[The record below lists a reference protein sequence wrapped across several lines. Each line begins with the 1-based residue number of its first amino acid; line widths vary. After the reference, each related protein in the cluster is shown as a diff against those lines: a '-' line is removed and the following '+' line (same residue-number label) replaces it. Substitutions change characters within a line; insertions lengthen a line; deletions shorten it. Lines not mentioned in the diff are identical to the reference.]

1 MPKKNIIG
9 LQQKILFLSLVF
21 VLLASLLIASCAQPA
36 STPAPTPTPTPT
48 PAPKAEPITLKY
60 ADQNPDI
67 GWEGTNAAK
76 PWLKQIE
83 DATKGAVKI
92 EGYFSQSLFKGTD
105 AWEGLK
111 ANQADFAWCFHGYWA
126 NMTPLA
132 DVITLPFL
140 PIPSA
145 EAGSAVLWQ
154 LYEKYPSIQKQFAD
168 NKVVLTWT
176 SNPYFLCT
184 VNKQVKT
191 LADIK
196 GLKIRTTGGPPTEML
211 KTLGAVP
218 TPMGMPDVYLNLQK
232 GVIDGALLPWE
243 ATLSFKLYE
252 VIKYYTYAP
261 FHAVYFTQSFNLQKW
276 NSLSPDIQNQIM
288 SVSSLTGSKF
298 WGKNMFD
305 TAAAEVRGLIKEKNY
320 EMAEYTVPDSDV
332 AQWRQTAGEPLWEN
346 WVKSMEAKGFTEA
359 RDILNTTLQLLKD
372 YK

>member
-1 MPKKNIIG
+1 MKRNLLLIV
-9 LQQKILFLSLVF
+9 VF
-21 VLLASLLIASCAQPA
+21 VLLTSLLVVSCAQPA
-36 STPAPTPTPTPT
+36 STPTPTPTPT
-48 PAPKAEPITLKY
+48 PQSEPIILKY

-76 PWLKQIE
+76 PWLEQIE
-83 DATKGAVKI
+83 KATNGAVKI
-92 EGYFSQSLFKGTD
+92 EGYFSNTLFKGTD
-105 AWEGLK
+105 AWESLK

-140 PIPSA
+140 SIPSA
-145 EAGSAVLWQ
+145 EVGSSVLWQ

-191 LADIK
+191 INDIK

-211 KTLGAVP
+211 KALGAVP

-243 ATLSFKLYE
+243 AIISFKLYE

-261 FHAVYFTQSFNLQKW
+261 FHAVYFTQAFNLQKW
-276 NSLSPDIQNQIM
+276 NSLPANIQEQIM
-288 SVSSLTGSKF
+288 SVSGLNGSKF

-305 TAAAEVRGLIKEKNY
+305 TAAVAVHDIIKKENY
-320 EMAEYTVPDSDV
+320 QMVEYTIPEDELANWSKIGG
-332 AQWRQTAGEPLWEN
+332 QPLWDA
-346 WVKSMEAKGFTEA
+346 WVKSQEAKGSTEA
-359 RDILNTTLQLLKD
+359 QDILNTTLQLLKE